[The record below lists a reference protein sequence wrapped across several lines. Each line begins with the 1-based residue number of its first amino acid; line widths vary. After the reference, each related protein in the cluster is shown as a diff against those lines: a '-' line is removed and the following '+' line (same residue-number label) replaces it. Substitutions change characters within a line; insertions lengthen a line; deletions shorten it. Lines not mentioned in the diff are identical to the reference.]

1 MISPTQEYRVLS
13 RIHGIHEK
21 ARYTLFEKYI
31 ELKLRG
37 QEKMTD
43 IDSTD
48 QESLIKSLN
57 GGFPIPG
64 LMYTFFYRGKK
75 FKEGTKEYTD
85 LVPLVFC
92 MNTHGDSF
100 SGINMNMLPA
110 NVRLEFLQSLYDTF
124 KDFFVDVERL
134 TQNNVIALN
143 KRFISAVKSGMV
155 KHMLTAFNKSDN
167 ENYSFAFRKYKYE
180 NIVLLRMVE
189 FNEYKYVP
197 FYDPK
202 DAFRLINQR
211 EMYKLYGASKG

>member
-1 MISPTQEYRVLS
+1 
-13 RIHGIHEK
+13 
-21 ARYTLFEKYI
+21 
-31 ELKLRG
+31 
-37 QEKMTD
+37 
-43 IDSTD
+43 
-48 QESLIKSLN
+48 
-57 GGFPIPG
+57 
-64 LMYTFFYRGKK
+64 
-75 FKEGTKEYTD
+75 
-85 LVPLVFC
+85 
-92 MNTHGDSF
+92 
-100 SGINMNMLPA
+100 MNMLPA